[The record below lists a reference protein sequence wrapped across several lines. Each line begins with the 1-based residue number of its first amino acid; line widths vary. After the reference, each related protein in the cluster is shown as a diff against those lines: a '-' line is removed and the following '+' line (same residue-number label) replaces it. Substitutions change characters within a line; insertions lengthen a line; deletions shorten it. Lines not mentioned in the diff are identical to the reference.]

1 MGLDNVKL
9 NIILVLDDVSRK
21 KMKVH
26 LGDLGFKG
34 VEVITSL
41 QEITKD
47 MLIRTKK
54 VVLLEGFAQSDN
66 SLSELSLYKE
76 VHRLEYIYL
85 GCDKTSLA
93 MMRQIAE
100 CYKIDITYLKYEEL
114 HAVILEDVDTIE
126 KLTKDDKELIDEYE
140 KVANKILRNTTI
152 TDSSREV
159 SDACLHLID
168 MVKSL
173 SDELDIWKAKAER
186 AIDVVQTQEETVD
199 RVLRAHANMLE
210 RAKETDRNLEQ
221 YEMILSKNVYT
232 KISLQN
238 YENPPIVIYFKNYQE
253 LIHMES
259 FILTLYNMI
268 KGQLRLSCKVLRL
281 YDNSASQ
288 LVKPTKNKYK
298 MLLNKFTVDDVYDN
312 DFILKYGD
320 YTKVLDLIFSNEL
333 NLDIL
338 LIFDFKDKDDIV
350 TLGQSATYNMCRYE
364 GNIDAFNI
372 TNNNTIVN
380 NSFTDRA
387 LSWDTYEEYFELPNT
402 EERFLYLSNKPVMQE
417 ISKAIEISAGVM

>member
-1 MGLDNVKL
+1 MSLDNVKL
-9 NIILVLDDVSRK
+9 NIILVLDDISRR

-26 LGDLGFKG
+26 LGDLGFRG

-41 QEITKD
+41 HEITKD
-47 MLIRTKK
+47 MLIKTKK
-54 VVLLEGFAQSDN
+54 VVLLEGFAMSDN
-66 SLSELSLYKE
+66 SISELSLYKE
-76 VHRLEYIYL
+76 VYRLEYIYL
-85 GCDKTSLA
+85 GCDRTSLA
-93 MMRQIAE
+93 LMKHIAT
-100 CYKIDITYLKYEEL
+100 CFKVDITYLKYEQL
-114 HAVILEDVDTIE
+114 HAVVLNDINTLEEISKED
-126 KLTKDDKELIDEYE
+126 KDLVDEYE
-140 KVANKILRNTTI
+140 KIANKILRNTTI

-159 SDACLHLID
+159 SDACLHLIK

-173 SDELDIWKAKAER
+173 SKDLDLWKDKANK
-186 AIDVVQTQEETVD
+186 AIDVVQTQEETVE

-221 YEMILSKNVYT
+221 YEVILSKNVYS
-232 KISLQN
+232 KVSLHK

-253 LIHMES
+253 LIHLES

-268 KGQLRLSCKVLRL
+268 NGQLRLSCKVLRI

-288 LVKPTKNKYK
+288 MIKPTKNKYM
-298 MLLNKFTVDDVYDN
+298 MLTNKFSIDDIYSN

-320 YTKVLDLIFSNEL
+320 YTKVLDILFNNEL

-350 TLGQSATYNMCRYE
+350 TLGHSATFNMCRNE
-364 GNIDAFNI
+364 NNIDAFNL
-372 TNNNTIVN
+372 THTNTIVN
-380 NSFTDRA
+380 NSFSGRA
-387 LSWDTYEEYFELPNT
+387 LSWDTYEEYLELPDT

-417 ISKAIEISAGVM
+417 ISKTIEMSAGVM